1 MRGIIFQIVVVL
13 FVVGL
18 LILVALD
25 DRRTRALR
33 EREEAEE
40 QHQAKPSSDRQR

>member
-18 LILVALD
+18 LIFVALD

-33 EREEAEE
+33 EREEAEK
-40 QHQAKPSSDRQR
+40 QGQAGPPSDRQR